1 VEQTR
6 DSTLRRFLNS
16 LRQVLSATN
25 SLEAG
30 LYPALR
36 IPVRFRPYAPTDFET
51 CVDIYQKNEP
61 GRFPP
66 NQLPEFEAALRQ
78 DAKTLI
84 VAEIDSKVVGF
95 GGVTFFEPNSA
106 ILYYGIVDPA
116 FQGRQIGTTLTLLR
130 IAQFPAHS
138 LYVVVM
144 IFAVDASM
152 PFYQRFGFSEIGR
165 WKSKDGGNHP
175 VGVLKVDNAT
185 IRHIQAKLE
194 RRGVRVDG
202 NLVLSHAVNKA
213 FEVRE
218 SLDGAVTVKFR
229 RPEKDTDAPGIE
241 DKTHRPAQPA
251 DAPNS

>member
-1 VEQTR
+1 MEQTR
-6 DSTLRRFLNS
+6 DSYLRRLLNS

-36 IPVRFRPYAPTDFET
+36 IPVRFRPYAPADFET

-66 NQLPEFEAALRQ
+66 NQLSDFEATLRH

-84 VAEIDSKVVGF
+84 VAEIDSKVAGF

-116 FQGRQIGTTLTLLR
+116 FQGRRIGTTLTLLR

-138 LYVVVM
+138 PYVVVM
-144 IFAVDASM
+144 IFAVDASI
-152 PFYQRFGFSEIGR
+152 PFYHRFGFSEIGR
-165 WKSKDGGNHP
+165 WKSKDGANHP
-175 VGVLKVDNAT
+175 VGFLKVDNAT
-185 IRHIQAKLE
+185 IRRIRAKLE

-202 NLVLSHAVNKA
+202 NLDLPHKVNKL

-218 SLDGAVTVKFR
+218 SLDGSVSVKFR
-229 RPEKDTDAPGIE
+229 RPEKDNNTSSE
-241 DKTHRPAQPA
+241 
-251 DAPNS
+251 